1 MRGSGAPCTVVRAA
15 TAHAGA
21 EVWRLAR
28 EVVLHFAHLEAP
40 AREPVERGAL
50 VRVKHRVERGD
61 VEEPRA
67 VLAIAH
73 RVLELVLVRRMLT
86 DAVLEELLPLECGVV
101 ALVQDVPV
109 RDGQLTLAIQARE
122 MDLSRRAEEPEELRT
137 PEEVGVDVIVLQDR
151 RLAARGHDVLVP

>member
-109 RDGQLTLAIQARE
+109 RDGQLTLAIHHGAGVRVRLKLLQFLIRFHSESVRVELCQCQAQIA
-122 MDLSRRAEEPEELRT
+122 S
-137 PEEVGVDVIVLQDR
+137 VS
-151 RLAARGHDVLVP
+151 